1 MNRLKKIIL
10 SNNITRK
17 SALAV
22 RHYQLSLKL
31 YKNTS
36 AVLNRVV
43 KDGRRVFYLGIPVH
57 SNLGDLA
64 QGVCIRRWL
73 KKHYSDRQVI
83 EIETNAL
90 VNTPFS
96 LLKKLSDIYKQGD
109 MIVYQSGYTT
119 TDLGGF
125 ADEMHRAVMKIL
137 PHAEMLMLPQ
147 TIFFQNKDNE
157 KRTAECYNSMK
168 HMLFLARDR
177 VSFGMAKEMFPD
189 IPVMQFPD
197 IVTTLIGNYSFD
209 YKRDGI
215 MFCCRDDG
223 EKFYSDEE
231 IAKLMKKCEKLCR
244 VAKTDTTKHGKTADI
259 VKNAEKYI
267 MDEIDIYAH
276 YKAVIT
282 DRYHGTILSL
292 VAGTPVII
300 IKTTDH
306 KVTTGAEWFKGVYD
320 DYVYVADTLDE
331 AYEMAESVLN
341 KSLTNK
347 LSPYFENNYYNKLP
361 EIFNNEIRGKSNG
374 NM

>member
-1 MNRLKKIIL
+1 MNKFKKVLL
-10 SNNITRK
+10 SNRITK
-17 SALAV
+17 KVILTL
-22 RHYQLSLKL
+22 RHYQLSLNLYLKTSDKL
-31 YKNTS
+31 RKLEKNKKS
-36 AVLNRVV
+36 
-43 KDGRRVFYLGIPVH
+43 VFYLGIPAH

-73 KKHYSDRQVI
+73 KKHYPERQVV

-96 LLKKLSDIYKQGD
+96 LLNKLAKLYKSGDI
-109 MIVYQSGYTT
+109 IVFQSGYTT

-125 ADEMHRAVMKIL
+125 ADEMHRAVMKVL
-137 PHAEMLMLPQ
+137 PNAEMLMLPQ
-147 TIFFQNKDNE
+147 TIFFQNKANE
-157 KRTAECYNSMK
+157 KRTAESYNSMK

-177 VSFGMAKEMFPD
+177 VSFGMAKQMFPD

-209 YKRDGI
+209 YSRDGI

-223 EKFYSDEE
+223 EKYYSDEE
-231 IAKLMKKCEKLCR
+231 ILSLMNKCEKLCK
-244 VAKTDTTKHGKTADI
+244 VAKTDTTKVGKTADI
-259 VKNAEKYI
+259 VRNAKSYI
-267 MDEIDIYAH
+267 MNEIDTYAH

-320 DYVYVADTLDE
+320 DYVYVANSLDE
-331 AYEMAESVLN
+331 AYEIAKSVLN
-341 KSLTNK
+341 KELTNK
-347 LSPYFENNYYNKLP
+347 LPPYFETNYYDKLP
-361 EIFNNEIRGKSNG
+361 EIFSKEIRE
-374 NM
+374 